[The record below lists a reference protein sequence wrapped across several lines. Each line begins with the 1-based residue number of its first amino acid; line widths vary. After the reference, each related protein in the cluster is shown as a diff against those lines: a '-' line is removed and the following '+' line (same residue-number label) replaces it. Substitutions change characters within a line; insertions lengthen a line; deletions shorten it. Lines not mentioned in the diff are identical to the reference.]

1 MNSKQKEAKK
11 RKIQKSGTTAS
22 DLKELKAALVK
33 AREEYAKKLARF
45 IEVSAHVEFGDF
57 EDFDDML
64 GKDGR
69 IIMDWDFLGE
79 YLESE
84 EGDLHSDIGMIL
96 KKSKLLQL
104 DD

>member
-1 MNSKQKEAKK
+1 
-11 RKIQKSGTTAS
+11 
-22 DLKELKAALVK
+22 
-33 AREEYAKKLARF
+33 
-45 IEVSAHVEFGDF
+45 
-57 EDFDDML
+57 ML